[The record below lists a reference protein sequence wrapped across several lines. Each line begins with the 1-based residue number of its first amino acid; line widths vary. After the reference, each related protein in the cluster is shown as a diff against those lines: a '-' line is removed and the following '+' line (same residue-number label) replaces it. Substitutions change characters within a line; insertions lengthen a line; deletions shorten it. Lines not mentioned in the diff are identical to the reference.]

1 MEFEENTE
9 KYHDNYNENSFW
21 DKIKAFAR
29 KAGIKLIYLAL
40 LLFYTLQSGNLS
52 LTDKAIIYGAL
63 GYFILPIDLIPD
75 WIPVIGLSDDF
86 GTLMYAYKRIKENI
100 TDEIREKAEIKLMEI
115 FGNFDKAEIEGL

>member
-1 MEFEENTE
+1 MELEENTE
-9 KYHDNYNENSFW
+9 KYQENYSESSFW
-21 DKIKAFAR
+21 DKIKKFAR
-29 KAGIKLIYLAL
+29 KAGIKLIYLDL

-52 LTDKAIIYGAL
+52 LKDKAIIYGAL

>member
-52 LTDKAIIYGAL
+52 LKDKAIIYGAL

-86 GTLMYAYKRIKENI
+86 WTLMYAYKRIKENI

>member
-52 LTDKAIIYGAL
+52 LKDKAIIYGAL

>member
-52 LTDKAIIYGAL
+52 LKDKAIIYGAL

-100 TDEIREKAEIKLMEI
+100 TDETREKAKIKLHEI
-115 FGNFDKAEIEGL
+115 FGDYDKAEIEGF

>member
-1 MEFEENTE
+1 MELEENTE
-9 KYHDNYNENSFW
+9 KYQENYSESSFW
-21 DKIKAFAR
+21 DKIKKFAR

-86 GTLMYAYKRIKENI
+86 GTLMYAYKRIKANI
-100 TDEIREKAEIKLMEI
+100 TDETREKAKIKLHEI
-115 FGNFDKAEIEGL
+115 FGDYDKAEIEGI

>member
-1 MEFEENTE
+1 MELEENTE
-9 KYHDNYNENSFW
+9 KYQENYSESSFW
-21 DKIKAFAR
+21 DKIKKFAR

>member
-1 MEFEENTE
+1 MLARHSPITFKESLLLFGT
-9 KYHDNYNENSFW
+9 S
-21 DKIKAFAR
+21 KIKAFAR

-52 LTDKAIIYGAL
+52 LKDKAIIYGAL

>member
-1 MEFEENTE
+1 MELEENTE
-9 KYHDNYNENSFW
+9 KYQENYSESSFW
-21 DKIKAFAR
+21 DKIKKFAR

-52 LTDKAIIYGAL
+52 LKDKAIIYGAL

-100 TDEIREKAEIKLMEI
+100 TDEIREKAEM
-115 FGNFDKAEIEGL
+115 N

>member
-1 MEFEENTE
+1 MELEENTE
-9 KYHDNYNENSFW
+9 KYQENYSESSFW
-21 DKIKAFAR
+21 DKIKKFAR

-52 LTDKAIIYGAL
+52 LADKAIIYGAL

-100 TDEIREKAEIKLMEI
+100 TDEIREKAEIKLIEI

>member
-1 MEFEENTE
+1 MELEENTE
-9 KYHDNYNENSFW
+9 KYQENYSESSFW

-52 LTDKAIIYGAL
+52 LKDKAIIYGAL

>member
-1 MEFEENTE
+1 MELEENTE
-9 KYHDNYNENSFW
+9 KYQENYSESSFW
-21 DKIKAFAR
+21 DKIKKFAR

-52 LTDKAIIYGAL
+52 LADKAIIYGAL

>member
-1 MEFEENTE
+1 MEFVENTE

-52 LTDKAIIYGAL
+52 LKDKAIIYGAL

>member
-1 MEFEENTE
+1 MEIEENTE
-9 KYHDNYNENSFW
+9 KYQDNYSENSFW
-21 DKIKAFAR
+21 DKIKKFAR

>member
-1 MEFEENTE
+1 MEIEENTE
-9 KYHDNYNENSFW
+9 KYQENYSESSFW
-21 DKIKAFAR
+21 DKIKKFAR

-52 LTDKAIIYGAL
+52 LKDKAIIYGAL

>member
-52 LTDKAIIYGAL
+52 LKDKAIIYGAL

-86 GTLMYAYKRIKENI
+86 GTLLYAYKRIKEYI
-100 TDEIREKAEIKLMEI
+100 TDEIREKEDIKLMEI
-115 FGNFDKAEIEGL
+115 FGIFDKS

>member
-1 MEFEENTE
+1 MELEENTE
-9 KYHDNYNENSFW
+9 KYQENYSESSFW
-21 DKIKAFAR
+21 DKIKKFAR

-75 WIPVIGLSDDF
+75 WIPIIGLSDDF

>member
-1 MEFEENTE
+1 MELEENTE
-9 KYHDNYNENSFW
+9 KYQENYSESSFW

-52 LTDKAIIYGAL
+52 LADKAIIYGAL

>member
-9 KYHDNYNENSFW
+9 KYDDNYNENSFW

-52 LTDKAIIYGAL
+52 LKDKAIIYGAL

-100 TDEIREKAEIKLMEI
+100 TDEIREKAAIKLMEI
-115 FGNFDKAEIEGL
+115 FGNYDKAEIEGL

>member
-1 MEFEENTE
+1 M
-9 KYHDNYNENSFW
+9 
-21 DKIKAFAR
+21 
-29 KAGIKLIYLAL
+29 IYLAL

>member
-1 MEFEENTE
+1 MEFEENTK

-52 LTDKAIIYGAL
+52 LKDKAIIYGAL

>member
-9 KYHDNYNENSFW
+9 KYHDNYNENSFL

-52 LTDKAIIYGAL
+52 LKDKAIIYGAL

>member
-9 KYHDNYNENSFW
+9 KYQENYSESSFW
-21 DKIKAFAR
+21 DKIKKFAR

-52 LTDKAIIYGAL
+52 LKDKAIIYGAL